1 VKAILI
7 VDDRGENRAVLIAM
21 LAHRGY
27 RFIEADSGAEGLS
40 VVRTVKP
47 DLIIADILM
56 SKMDGY
62 EFVRQLRLD
71 PKVARTPVIF
81 YTANYMEKEARK
93 LARDCGVFHVIV
105 KPAEPEEVYKVVD
118 EVFAAAPPALVPK
131 LGPASTFAKEHLQ
144 LVTDKLAQKVDD
156 LEALNAKLQDEIEER
171 KRIEKQLRAARE
183 EAEEANRA
191 KDKFLANL
199 SHELR
204 TPLTPVLL
212 SASALEQNESIESEL
227 RQQLAMIRSNIELEA
242 RLIDDLL
249 DLTRIAKGQLQL
261 VQSGPVDIHSLV
273 KHAEQI
279 VHNDAVKR
287 SIQVQFELNASEY
300 HVDGDAA
307 RLHQVFWNL
316 FKNAIK
322 FTRSNG
328 LITVRTENPKPGQIA
343 LSVEDTGMGIDPDA
357 LPFIFHGFGNGGRQR
372 RGGSDGLGLGLPIA
386 KAIVDLHGGTIR
398 AESPGRGL
406 GATFAIDLTTTR
418 PFSSSKRAAV
428 PTTEPKG
435 ESNPL
440 RLLVIED
447 HEATLDILAR
457 LLRSHGHNVLTATTV
472 KDAILLACTH
482 SFDLVISDLGLPD
495 GNGIDLMRQLTNDYG
510 LRGIA
515 LSGYGMA
522 SDRAKTEAAGFLS
535 HLVKP
540 VDFGQLER
548 VLREAAPLAGRLRFA
563 DSGL

>member
-1 VKAILI
+1 VKTILI
-7 VDDRGENRAVLIAM
+7 VDDRADNRAVLIAM
-21 LAHRGY
+21 LAHRGH
-27 RFIEADSGAEGLS
+27 RFIEADSGAEALG

-47 DLIIADILM
+47 DMIIADILM

-71 PKVARTPVIF
+71 AKVARTPVVF

-93 LARDCGVFHVIV
+93 LARDCGVLHVIV

-118 EVFAAAPPALVPK
+118 AVFAAPPLESVAK
-131 LGPASTFAKEHLQ
+131 LGPASAFAKEHLQ

-156 LEALNAKLQDEIEER
+156 LEELNAKLQTEIEER
-171 KRIEKQLRAARE
+171 KRVEKELRAARE
-183 EAEEANRA
+183 EAERANKA
-191 KDKFLANL
+191 KDVFLANL

-212 SASALEQNESIESEL
+212 STSALEQDEQIESEL
-227 RQQLAMIRSNIELEA
+227 RQQLAMIRCNIELEA

-249 DLTRIAKGQLQL
+249 DLTRVAKGKLQL
-261 VQSGPVDIHSLV
+261 VHSGPVDIHSLV

-279 VHNDAVKR
+279 VHDEAMKKSIAVR
-287 SIQVQFELNASEY
+287 FELNALEH

-322 FTRSNG
+322 FTHNHG
-328 LITVRTENPKPGQIA
+328 LIVVRTANPKPGQIM
-343 LSVEDTGMGIDPDA
+343 LSVEDNGEGIEETA
-357 LPFIFHGFGNGGRQR
+357 LPFIFEGFGRDEEQR
-372 RGGSDGLGLGLPIA
+372 RSSSEGLGLGLPIA
-386 KAIVDLHGGTIR
+386 KAIVDLHGGEIR
-398 AESPGRGL
+398 VESLGPGL
-406 GATFAIDLTTTR
+406 GATFAVNLATTSLGVSRGTG
-418 PFSSSKRAAV
+418 A
-428 PTTEPKG
+428 PTVQPEIT
-435 ESNPL
+435 SNPL

-447 HEATLDILAR
+447 HEATLEILAR
-457 LLRSHGHNVLTATTV
+457 LLRSQGHNVLTATTV

-495 GNGIDLMRQLTNDYG
+495 GNGIDLMRQLTRDYG

-515 LSGYGMA
+515 LSGYGMPA
-522 SDRAKTEAAGFLS
+522 DRAKTEAAGFLS

-540 VDFGQLER
+540 VDFDQLDR
-548 VLREAAPLAGRLRFA
+548 VLREAAPLASVKVR
-563 DSGL
+563 

>member
-1 VKAILI
+1 
-7 VDDRGENRAVLIAM
+7 M
-21 LAHRGY
+21 LEHRGY
-27 RFIEADSGAEGLS
+27 RFIEADSGAEGLT

-62 EFVRQLRLD
+62 EFVRKLRLD
-71 PKVARTPVIF
+71 PKIGRTPVIF
-81 YTANYMEKEARK
+81 YTANYMEREARK
-93 LARDCGVFHVIV
+93 LARDCGVFHLIA
-105 KPAEPEEVYKVVD
+105 KPAELEEVEKVVD
-118 EVFAAAPPALVPK
+118 EVFAAPPLAVVPK
-131 LGPASTFAKEHLQ
+131 LGAASAFAKEHLQ

-156 LEALNAKLQDEIEER
+156 LEALNAKLQGEIEER

-212 SASALEQNESIESEL
+212 SASALEQNETIESEL
-227 RQQLAMIRSNIELEA
+227 RQQLTMIRHNIELEA

-261 VQSGPVDIHSLV
+261 VLSGPVDIHSLIR
-273 KHAEQI
+273 HAERI
-279 VHNDAVKR
+279 VHNDAGKK
-287 SIQVQFELNASEY
+287 SIHIQFELNASEH

-322 FTRSNG
+322 FTRANG
-328 LITVRTENPKPGQIA
+328 LITVRTENPKPGQIV
-343 LSVEDTGMGIDPDA
+343 LSMEDTGMGIETEA
-357 LPFIFHGFGNGGRQR
+357 LPFVFQGFGNGGRQR
-372 RGGSDGLGLGLPIA
+372 QSGSDGLGLGLPIA

-398 AESPGRGL
+398 AESAGRGL
-406 GATFAIDLTTTR
+406 GATFTIDLTTTR
-418 PFSSSKRAAV
+418 PFPLSRRAAA
-428 PTTEPKG
+428 PTVEPQS
-435 ESNPL
+435 ENNPL

-457 LLRSHGHNVLTATTV
+457 LLRCYGHNVLTATTA

-495 GNGIDLMRQLTNDYG
+495 GNGLDLMRQLTQDYG

-522 SDRAKTEAAGFLS
+522 ADRAKTKAAGFLS

-540 VDFGQLER
+540 IDFDQLNR
-548 VLREAAPLAGRLRFA
+548 VLREVAPLASTKVG
-563 DSGL
+563 